1 MRDTFQG
8 IVKSNPVTKEKVRP
22 QHRIKGLRD
31 GYNLFVWMG
40 HLSHVNNVKRIS
52 NIEWHG
58 GVSRLNIKIRL
69 LKGISFA
76 TGKQI
81 DIKEIGGGSEPVK
94 IPIHRIDSKSKWISE
109 TVEVGILD
117 RLTHWGI
124 DNLMG
129 NDLAG
134 WKIDITHL
142 LRQVEKRC
150 VPRSDS
156 DQK

>member
-1 MRDTFQG
+1 MAAGKKVTRLQLSVCKWNIVLRSKGNKKQLITCFYCENAGHISRNCKIQPSYEGKGQTTTQG
-8 IVKSNPVTKEKVRP
+8 VVS
-22 QHRIKGLRD
+22 IKGLRD

-81 DIKEIGGGSEPVK
+81 DIKEIGVGSEPVK
-94 IPIHRIDSKSKWISE
+94 ISIHRIDSKSKWISE
-109 TVEVGILD
+109 TVEVI
-117 RLTHWGI
+117 
-124 DNLMG
+124 
-129 NDLAG
+129 
-134 WKIDITHL
+134 
-142 LRQVEKRC
+142 
-150 VPRSDS
+150 
-156 DQK
+156 